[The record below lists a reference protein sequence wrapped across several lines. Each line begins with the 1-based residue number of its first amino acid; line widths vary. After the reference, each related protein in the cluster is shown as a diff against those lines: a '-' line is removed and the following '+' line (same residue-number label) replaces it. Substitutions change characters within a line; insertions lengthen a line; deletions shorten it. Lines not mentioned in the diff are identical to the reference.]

1 MIYKFRT
8 ISTENK
14 AFLRDYE
21 IDSEALFS
29 DFNNLIENDLGFDSN
44 LLVSFF
50 LADEEWNKGLELTR
64 LDMNNDE
71 GPVAVPMDTV
81 RIVDLVNSRKSRLL
95 YVYDIFNDQHLFIE
109 LIDMY
114 EAKKGITY
122 PRCCASV
129 GEAPIQLATDT
140 IDFSGSDLDDE
151 LKEFGSFGEDDEFD
165 DELGD
170 VLSDEELY

>member
-21 IDSEALFS
+21 IDSDAFFS
-29 DFNNLIENDLGFDSN
+29 DFNKLIEHDLGFDSN

-50 LADEEWNKGLELTR
+50 LADEEWNKGLELTL

-81 RIVDLVNSRKSRLL
+81 KIGDLVNSRKSRLL

-129 GEAPIQLATDT
+129 GEAPLQLATDT
-140 IDFSGSDLDDE
+140 VDFSDSTIDDE
-151 LKEFGSFGEDDEFD
+151 LDEFDEFNQDDEFD
-165 DELGD
+165 GELGEG
-170 VLSDEELY
+170 LSDEEFY